1 LAVYTGGTV
10 DDPSTATLLWDAGTV
25 NPNGTAGVYTI
36 THPSGGVT
44 WPKNTATWLAWKRNT
59 GVNVYYS
66 DSSAD
71 AGDFQTV
78 RGRNNNSFDQT
89 PTVAFPSTYGQTGT
103 FSDFWYS
110 IYVTHEVST
119 APDQVT
125 GLSATAVSNRID
137 LAWTAPSDGGDPITG
152 YKIERR
158 IGAGAWAPLVADT
171 GTTATTYSDTT
182 VFPGTQ
188 YGYRVSAI
196 NGVGAGPVSIE
207 ATATANNVP
216 APVTGLSATAVG
228 SQIDLAWTAPSD
240 GGDPITGYIIER
252 RGCAGSWSTL
262 VVTTGTTY
270 SDTTVA
276 PSTCYGYRV
285 SAMNTVGTG
294 SASTEA
300 TATSNAGGTGS
311 ILLVTPDAAS
321 LTAQDAA
328 KKALIESWGYTVVP
342 ISASDTQANFDAA
355 VATASAA
362 YVSEEITSSNLGTK
376 LRGATIGVVNAES
389 ALENEFG
396 FSSDYTT
403 FTDSAIDITDNTHY
417 ITSPFSTGSLTI
429 TSSAQ
434 PFHYVSGT
442 IASGLQVLAEQPA
455 TTNGTL
461 VAIDTGGALFDS
473 GTAAG
478 RRVYLPWGGNAFDIN
493 SLNANGQLLM
503 RKAIEWATTGAGGA
517 GAASELTSIITAS
530 PTSIDADGTSTST
543 ITVILKDAGG
553 NFLATGGDTVTLA
566 TTLGSLSA
574 VTDNGN
580 GTYTATLTSSTTAG
594 TATLTGTV
602 NAAAIADDATVEF
615 VGCIGNS
622 FCWDGGGSTNNWSEA
637 ANWWG
642 DTVPG
647 SGDAVLFNDTSTK
660 DAIIDISVFITGW
673 TITAGYTGTITAQAN
688 LTNNGDFTQNGG
700 TLDLGATTMT
710 HKGDW
715 TYTAGTVNAGTS
727 TVTFDNGT
735 QDQTVNA
742 GSMAFNNVTIAK
754 DTTNLT
760 GTIDVNGN
768 LTLTSVANIGTI
780 AVAGNVTTTDTS
792 VSGSGTI
799 LLDGNDAQTLGGTG
813 ELPNVTI
820 NKPAGTL
827 TIQGTIEVTGNWT
840 YTAGTVN
847 AGTSTVIF
855 DNGTQGQT
863 VNAGSMAFNNVTI
876 DKSTTDLTV
885 SGTMDVNGNLTITSV
900 NAINTGTIAVAKNV
914 TSTDTEVAGT
924 ATFLFDGTGAQTL
937 GASGGTGELPNVTI
951 NKASGTLTIQDT
963 IEISGDWTHTAGT
976 VDAGTSMVAFTNVN
990 QGQTVSAGAMSFN
1003 NLTIGKGTTTL
1014 TANGTMGLNGNLT
1027 ITSGILDQNG
1037 YDLTVTD
1044 IFLAAD
1050 TTWINHSGVESTTT
1064 LAGDVSN
1071 NGTIDLDFSA
1081 GGCGDADKIKIRSSA
1096 AGTLRAWSGSGIFSM
1111 IDVDVQDQAGTAA
1124 ITVFDGKNSLN
1135 NGGNWIF
1142 VSCGSSTQNIIIDW
1156 REVY

>member
-1 LAVYTGGTV
+1 
-10 DDPSTATLLWDAGTV
+10 
-25 NPNGTAGVYTI
+25 
-36 THPSGGVT
+36 
-44 WPKNTATWLAWKRNT
+44 
-59 GVNVYYS
+59 
-66 DSSAD
+66 
-71 AGDFQTV
+71 
-78 RGRNNNSFDQT
+78 
-89 PTVAFPSTYGQTGT
+89 
-103 FSDFWYS
+103 
-110 IYVTHEVST
+110 
-119 APDQVT
+119 
-125 GLSATAVSNRID
+125 
-137 LAWTAPSDGGDPITG
+137 
-152 YKIERR
+152 
-158 IGAGAWAPLVADT
+158 
-171 GTTATTYSDTT
+171 
-182 VFPGTQ
+182 
-188 YGYRVSAI
+188 
-196 NGVGAGPVSIE
+196 
-207 ATATANNVP
+207 
-216 APVTGLSATAVG
+216 
-228 SQIDLAWTAPSD
+228 
-240 GGDPITGYIIER
+240 
-252 RGCAGSWSTL
+252 
-262 VVTTGTTY
+262 
-270 SDTTVA
+270 
-276 PSTCYGYRV
+276 
-285 SAMNTVGTG
+285 
-294 SASTEA
+294 
-300 TATSNAGGTGS
+300 
-311 ILLVTPDAAS
+311 
-321 LTAQDAA
+321 
-328 KKALIESWGYTVVP
+328 
-342 ISASDTQANFDAA
+342 
-355 VATASAA
+355 
-362 YVSEEITSSNLGTK
+362 
-376 LRGATIGVVNAES
+376 
-389 ALENEFG
+389 
-396 FSSDYTT
+396 
-403 FTDSAIDITDNTHY
+403 
-417 ITSPFSTGSLTI
+417 
-429 TSSAQ
+429 
-434 PFHYVSGT
+434 
-442 IASGLQVLAEQPA
+442 
-455 TTNGTL
+455 
-461 VAIDTGGALFDS
+461 
-473 GTAAG
+473 
-478 RRVYLPWGGNAFDIN
+478 
-493 SLNANGQLLM
+493 
-503 RKAIEWATTGAGGA
+503 
-517 GAASELTSIITAS
+517 
-530 PTSIDADGTSTST
+530 
-543 ITVILKDAGG
+543 
-553 NFLATGGDTVTLA
+553 
-566 TTLGSLSA
+566 
-574 VTDNGN
+574 
-580 GTYTATLTSSTTAG
+580 
-594 TATLTGTV
+594 
-602 NAAAIADDATVEF
+602 
-615 VGCIGNS
+615 
-622 FCWDGGGSTNNWSEA
+622 
-637 ANWWG
+637 
-642 DTVPG
+642 
-647 SGDAVLFNDTSTK
+647 VLFNDTSTK

-688 LTNNGDFTQNGG
+688 LTNNGAFTQNGG

-754 DTTNLT
+754 DTTDLT

-863 VNAGSMAFNNVTI
+863 VNAGAMAFNNVTI

-924 ATFLFDGTGAQTL
+924 ATLLFDGTGAQTL